1 MQIKKN
7 RAIYFKDYDGIQRC
21 GVIRDFEKF
30 DDGMILIVQAKTS
43 WFTILDSDIVLKPVR
58 QWID

>member
-1 MQIKKN
+1 MQIKTN

-30 DDGMILIVQAKTS
+30 DDGMILILQAKKS
-43 WFTILDSDIVLKPVR
+43 FYTIINTDIVLKPVR
-58 QWID
+58 QWVD